1 MGGMNSI
8 HPNAKLGDGVSV
20 GDFSV
25 IEEDVVIGSGTV
37 VGHNV
42 TILNGSRIGK
52 NCTIFPGAVIGA
64 IPQDLKYNG
73 EYTTAEIG
81 DNTVIRECVT
91 INKGTTDRM
100 KTVVGSAC
108 LLMAYVHIA
117 HDVIVGDHCIL
128 ANQASIAGHVIIDD
142 HVIIEGGAVAVQQ
155 FVHIGQHAF
164 ITGGSKVRK
173 NIPPYIKAGREP
185 LAYVGINSVGLKRR
199 GFEDEDIRMIENIY
213 RIIFVQNANLGK
225 GLEQVDLTIPAS
237 KYKEEI
243 ISFIKNSDKGVV
255 KGLV

>member
-1 MGGMNSI
+1 MAGMNSV
-8 HPNAKLGDGVSV
+8 HENATMGAGVSV

-25 IEEDVVIGSGTV
+25 IEEDVVIGEGTHI
-37 VGHNV
+37 GHNV

-73 EYTTAEIG
+73 EYTTAEVG

-91 INKGTTDRM
+91 INKGTADRM
-100 KTVVGSAC
+100 KTKVGSNC

-117 HDVIVGDHCIL
+117 HDVIVGDHCII
-128 ANQASIAGHVIIDD
+128 ANQASIAGHVVIDD
-142 HVIIEGGAVAVQQ
+142 YVIIEGGAVAVQQ
-155 FVHIGQHAF
+155 FVHIGSHSF

-173 NIPPYIKAGREP
+173 NVPPYIKAGREP

-199 GFEDEDIRMIENIY
+199 GFEDEEIRNIENIY
-213 RIIFVQNANLGK
+213 RLIFVQNANIGK
-225 GLEQVDLTIPAS
+225 GIEQVELTIPDT
-237 KYKEEI
+237 KFKKEI